1 MGISSTMEYYSTLNQ
16 TPFVI
21 LPSLGI
27 IYLKEANATFAGAK
41 GCHIHPRMAN
51 QLQSELHSHILEGH
65 DVSLQIFNDVF
76 MFRVVDGTGDLVE
89 GFSPFVKPWDYFKE
103 TTVKIQRFLKAKLWQ
118 IRKPTHHLKHIKAFQ
133 GSNMA
138 KLLPTEIFSKI
149 AEFYFQPQIHTLAT
163 TSILHSVL
171 DRGCRNRQLLF
182 FL

>member
-1 MGISSTMEYYSTLNQ
+1 MGICSSMEYCSPLNP

-27 IYLKEANATFAGAK
+27 IYLKGANATLADTK

-51 QLQSELHSHILEGH
+51 QLQSELYSHILEGN

-76 MFRVVDGTGDLVE
+76 MFRVVDDTGDLVE

-103 TTVKIQRFLKAKLWQ
+103 TTVKIQRFLKARLWR

-133 GSNMA
+133 GSDMA
-138 KLLPTEIFSKI
+138 KLLPTEIFSKV
-149 AEFYFQPQIHTLAT
+149 AEYYFRAPIHRLA
-163 TSILHSVL
+163 SAAIPRLVFG
-171 DRGCRNRQLLF
+171 RGRMTIF
-182 FL
+182 

>member
-1 MGISSTMEYYSTLNQ
+1 MEYCSALNQ

-27 IYLKEANATFAGAK
+27 IYLKGANATLADTK

-51 QLQSELHSHILEGH
+51 ELKSELHSHILEGY
-65 DVSLQIFNDVF
+65 DVSLRIIGDVF
-76 MFRVVDGTGDLVE
+76 TFRVVDGDTGDLVV

-103 TTVKIQRFLKAKLWQ
+103 TTVKIQRFMKAMLWR

-133 GSNMA
+133 GSDTA
-138 KLLPTEIFSKI
+138 KRLPTEIFSKV

-163 TSILHSVL
+163 TSIQRSFFG
-171 DRGCRNRQLLF
+171 RGHMKIYASLG
-182 FL
+182 

>member
-1 MGISSTMEYYSTLNQ
+1 MEYCSSLNQ

-41 GCHIHPRMAN
+41 GCHIHPNMAN
-51 QLQSELHSHILEGH
+51 QLQSELQSHILEGH

-76 MFRVVDGTGDLVE
+76 MFRVVDDTGDLVE
-89 GFSPFVKPWDYFKE
+89 GLSPFVKQWDYFKE
-103 TTVKIQRFLKAKLWQ
+103 TTVKIQKFWKAKLWRT
-118 IRKPTHHLKHIKAFQ
+118 RKPTHLKHIKAFQ

-138 KLLPTEIFSKI
+138 KLLPTEIFSKV

-163 TSILHSVL
+163 TSIMRSVL
-171 DRGCRNRQLLF
+171 GRGCRNRQLF
-182 FL
+182 IFLSKAQY